1 MSKYNLDDP
10 VELLCALTEINSVN
24 SSLVPGAPGE
34 SAIAD
39 FIAYWFT
46 ERNFN
51 VTRLEAKPGRP
62 SIVATSKAATNDR
75 KIMLN
80 GHMDTVTIASYE
92 GEPLNP
98 ERRDGNVYGRGT
110 FDMKGGLAA
119 MMVAANRAYLSGIQG
134 QVIVAAV
141 ADEEHASF
149 GTEEVLEQFTA
160 EVGIV
165 AEPTMLGLTIAH
177 KGFSWFDIII
187 HGRAAH
193 GSRHDLGIDAIAKA
207 GHALVA
213 LEKHAQEILTRNKIE
228 FLETG
233 SLHASI
239 IKGGE
244 EVSSYPAECT
254 ISIERRTVPGETH
267 ESVTAEITTILEE
280 LVATVP
286 DFNYTLIE
294 GLARRPLQVSRDHPI
309 VHSIQNRFQ
318 DHTGTPVTVRGE
330 WYWTDAALMND
341 AGIPSVLFGV
351 DGEGAHAATEWATE
365 ASVHTVTDVITDV
378 VIDWCNQD

>member
-1 MSKYNLDDP
+1 MKYNLDDP

-34 SAIAD
+34 SKIAD
-39 FIAYWFT
+39 FVSQWFT
-46 ERNFN
+46 ERNFI
-51 VTRLEAKPGRP
+51 VTRLEAKEGRP
-62 SIVATSKAATNDR
+62 SIVATSKDATNER

-92 GEPLNP
+92 GEALNP

-119 MMVAANRAYLSGIQG
+119 MMVAAHRANQSGIKG

-149 GTEEVLEQFTA
+149 GTEEVLRHFSA
-160 EVGIV
+160 DVGLV
-165 AEPTMLGLTIAH
+165 SEPTMLGLTIAH

-193 GSRHDLGIDAIAKA
+193 GSRHDLGVDAISKA

-213 LEKHAQEILTRNKIE
+213 LETLANEILTRKKVE

-254 ISIERRTVPGETH
+254 ISIERRTVSGETH
-267 ESVTAEITTILEE
+267 EFVTAEIKDVLDK
-280 LVATVP
+280 LVETVP
-286 DFNYTLIE
+286 DFNYTLVE
-294 GLARRPLQVSRDHPI
+294 GLARRPLQVS
-309 VHSIQNRFQ
+309 Q
-318 DHTGTPVTVRGE
+318 DHKLVKSIERHYKSKTGKNVEIRGE

-351 DGEGAHAATEWATE
+351 DGAGAHAALEWATE
-365 ASVHTVTDVITDV
+365 SSVQTVAEVITSV
-378 VIDWCNQD
+378 VLDWCNQD